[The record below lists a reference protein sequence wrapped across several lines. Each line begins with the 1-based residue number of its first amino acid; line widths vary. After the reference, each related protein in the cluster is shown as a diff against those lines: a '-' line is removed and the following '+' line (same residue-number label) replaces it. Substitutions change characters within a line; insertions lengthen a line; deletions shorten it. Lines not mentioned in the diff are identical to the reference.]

1 MASLRAMASGY
12 IEAVLKLAAET
23 PEAPH
28 WDRSAYERIS
38 PPWSEDPP
46 SRAAWVAVNGPDLLG
61 FAVAQL
67 VAGVCELEF
76 IVVAG
81 ASRRKGIGRSL
92 LETVIDW
99 SLASGAQK
107 LQLEVRAGNE
117 SAIAFY
123 ESAGF
128 IREGLRHRYYRD
140 PEEDAVLMGKRLY
153 SDD

>member
-1 MASLRAMASGY
+1 MASLRAMISGD

-28 WDRSAYERIS
+28 WDRAAYERIIS
-38 PPWSEDPP
+38 SVGEDSTP
-46 SRAAWVAVNGPDLLG
+46 RAAWVAVNGPDLLG
-61 FAVAQL
+61 FAVAQI

-76 IVVAG
+76 IVVTSA
-81 ASRRKGIGRSL
+81 ARRKGIGRSL

-99 SLASGAQK
+99 SLASGAHK
-107 LQLEVRAGNE
+107 LQLEVRAGNN
-117 SAIAFY
+117 SALAFY
-123 ESAGF
+123 QQAGF
-128 IREGLRHRYYRD
+128 LREGLRRRYYRD